1 MRQFLILGVI
11 MTISISFGNCLP
23 ATNNNNNQTS
33 RQVQRATQ
41 GRIAP
46 PPISLGRSPSPQ
58 QRVSSSTVGQ
68 TRQSP
73 RLAAQRQA
81 HPYHQG
87 SHTASQQRSIHSGTS
102 TSQGTRGQIAQ
113 QRRLD
118 REEQRGLQQVT
129 GLRTPQTR
137 QRTGGVRQ
145 QQQQHH
151 TTPPLQQTPT
161 THQPVRTPPVQ
172 RTRQIG
178 VTPTRQ
184 RANPAHGLR
193 EIVPSTRQPGQ
204 QHQQHAERPNG
215 QNTQQSTTATHRRP
229 GSWVQIINPPTELES
244 RRYQA
249 GMKTPPKRE

>member
-1 MRQFLILGVI
+1 
-11 MTISISFGNCLP
+11 MTIGISFGNCLP
-23 ATNNNNNQTS
+23 ATNNNNNQAN

-58 QRVSSSTVGQ
+58 QRVSSSNTIGQ
-68 TRQSP
+68 TRRSP

-81 HPYHQG
+81 HPYHQDR
-87 SHTASQQRSIHSGTS
+87 HTASHQTSVHPGTS

-118 REEQRGLQQVT
+118 REAQRGLQQVT

-137 QRTGGVRQ
+137 QRTGSVQ
-145 QQQQHH
+145 QMQPSLH

-193 EIVPSTRQPGQ
+193 EIVPTTRQPGQ

-215 QNTQQSTTATHRRP
+215 QNTQQPTTATHRRP
-229 GSWVQIINPPTELES
+229 GSWVQIINPPTELDS